1 MVKKSCDDGSF
12 LSRILPEHRI
22 YVKTGEDQ
30 TRYFK
35 ISTKAQAFLGAA
47 VFLVIGWTVVSSS
60 ALVLGMVSADTEAK
74 QAEVVKQAYQER
86 IAVLREERDQRA
98 QEAASIQERFQV
110 ALREISDHQ
119 RRFFELDEHRQEL
132 STLVDL
138 TREKLQLAIDT
149 RDTAEEEAA
158 VLLSELNKVTSSLSN
173 KSGNAKELS
182 ATLAA
187 ISGALSS
194 TIRERDA
201 NTDEL
206 VEMQEKVAA
215 LEFRER
221 INADKQE
228 RIFTQLETAVTAT
241 LDPLEK
247 LLATT
252 GMDVEYLVEKMQS
265 QYSGEGGP
273 FIPAALPLSADGD
286 PLYERYAQLTRDFD
300 RAHLMQIAAFQLP
313 FASPVKQSVRWT
325 SGFGTRRDPIN
336 GRAKAHNGQDL
347 AGPRGTPILSTGDG
361 TVIFAGRQNG
371 YGNVVKI
378 RHSFGYETVYAHL
391 NSIRVESGE
400 RVSRGDVIGGM
411 GNTGRSTGTHLHYE
425 IRIGGK
431 PTNPMPYMKA
441 ARNVF

>member
-1 MVKKSCDDGSF
+1 MVKKSGASGSY
-12 LSRILPEHRI
+12 LSRLLPEQRI

-35 ISTKAQAFLGAA
+35 ITTRTQALLGSAAFL
-47 VFLVIGWTVVSSS
+47 LVGWTVVSSS

-74 QAEVVKQAYQER
+74 QAQAVSQAYEER
-86 IAVLREERDQRA
+86 IAVLSQERDQRA
-98 QEAASIQERFQV
+98 QEATSIQERFVV
-110 ALREISDHQ
+110 ALREISEQQ
-119 RRFFELDEHRQEL
+119 RRYFELEENRSEL
-132 STLVDL
+132 VTLVGL
-138 TREKLQLAIDT
+138 TREKLQRAIDN
-149 RDTAEEEAA
+149 RDTAEAEAQI
-158 VLLSELNKVTSSLSN
+158 LLTELNSVTSNLTN
-173 KSGNAKELS
+173 KSGNAKELA
-182 ATLAA
+182 ATLDA
-187 ISGALSS
+187 ISGALAL
-194 TIRERDA
+194 TIRDRDA
-201 NTDEL
+201 NTEEL
-206 VEMQEKVAA
+206 AEMHERVAA
-215 LEFRER
+215 MEFRER

-252 GMDVEYLVEKMQS
+252 GMDLDYLIDKVQD

-273 FIPAALPLSADGD
+273 FIPVNLPLRAESD
-286 PLYERYAQLTRDFD
+286 PLYERYAKLTRDYD

-313 FASPVKQSVRWT
+313 FATPVKQTVRWT

-336 GRAKAHNGQDL
+336 GRLKSHNGQDL
-347 AGPRGTPILSTGDG
+347 AGPRGTPILATGDG

-391 NSIRVESGE
+391 NTIRVETGE
-400 RVSRGDVIGGM
+400 RVSRGDVLGGM

>member
-1 MVKKSCDDGSF
+1 M
-12 LSRILPEHRI
+12 SRFLPEQRI

-35 ISTKAQAFLGAA
+35 ISSKAQAFLGACA
-47 VFLVIGWTVVSSS
+47 FALVGWTVISSS
-60 ALVLGMVSADTEAK
+60 ALVLGMVSADTEAQ
-74 QAEVVKQAYQER
+74 QAEVVKQAYEER
-86 IAVLREERDQRA
+86 IAVLSAQRDQRA
-98 QEAASIQERFQV
+98 QEAASIQERFQI
-110 ALREISDHQ
+110 ALREISNHQ
-119 RRFFELDEHRQEL
+119 SRFFELETDREEL
-132 STLVDL
+132 ATLVEL
-138 TREKLQLAIDT
+138 TREKLQYAIDT
-149 RDTAEEEAA
+149 RDTAEQEAEI
-158 VLLSELNKVTSSLSN
+158 LLGELNKVTSNLTD
-173 KSGNAKELS
+173 KSGNAKEL
-182 ATLAA
+182 AGTLRA
-187 ISGALSS
+187 ITTALSQ

-201 NTDEL
+201 NTDRLED
-206 VEMQEKVAA
+206 MQEQVAA

-247 LLATT
+247 LLSTT
-252 GMDVEYLVEKMQS
+252 GMDIDYLVDKMQE

-273 FIPAALPLSADGD
+273 FIPASLPINPDND
-286 PLYERYAQLTRDFD
+286 PLYDRYAQLTRDFD

-325 SGFGTRRDPIN
+325 SGFGKRRDPIN

-347 AGPRGTPILSTGDG
+347 AGPRGTPILATGDG
-361 TVIFAGRQNG
+361 TVIFAGRQSG

-391 NSIRVESGE
+391 NSIRVETGE
-400 RVSRGDVIGGM
+400 RVSRSDVIGGM

-431 PTNPMPYMKA
+431 PTNPVPYMKA

>member
-1 MVKKSCDDGSF
+1 MVKKSGDNGSF
-12 LSRILPEHRI
+12 LSRVMPEHRI
-22 YVKTGEDQ
+22 YIKTGEDQ

-35 ISTKAQAFLGAA
+35 ISTKAQALLGAT
-47 VFLVIGWTVVSSS
+47 VFLLAGWTVVSSS
-60 ALVLGMVSADTEAK
+60 ALVLGMVSADSEAK
-74 QAEVVKQAYQER
+74 QAQVVKQAYEER

-98 QEAASIQERFQV
+98 QEATSIQERFQV
-110 ALREISDHQ
+110 ALREISEHQ
-119 RRFFELDEHRQEL
+119 RRYFELDENRQEL
-132 STLVDL
+132 ATLVDL
-138 TREKLQLAIDT
+138 TRQKLQLAVDT
-149 RDTAEEEAA
+149 RDTAEDEAE
-158 VLLSELNKVTSSLSN
+158 LLLAELNKVTSNLTN

-206 VEMQEKVAA
+206 VHMQERVAA

-228 RIFTQLETAVTAT
+228 RIFSQLETAVTAT

-252 GMDVEYLVEKMQS
+252 GMDVEYLIDKVQS

-273 FIPAALPLSADGD
+273 FIPASLPLSPEND
-286 PLYERYAQLTRDFD
+286 PLYDRYVQLTRDYD

-336 GRAKAHNGQDL
+336 GRAKSHNGQDL
-347 AGPRGTPILSTGDG
+347 AGPRGTPILATGDG

-391 NSIRVESGE
+391 NSIRVETGE
-400 RVSRGDVIGGM
+400 RVSRADVIGGM
-411 GNTGRSTGTHLHYE
+411 GNTGRSTGTHRCP
-425 IRIGGK
+425 I
-431 PTNPMPYMKA
+431 
-441 ARNVF
+441 